1 MVWVLKRT
9 VLMMV
14 LLSTKN
20 EFENR
25 WVKHIYSQL
34 SAHFFFFLGGGVVIL
49 TFPTT
54 MPVPVK

>member
-1 MVWVLKRT
+1 MLWVLKRT

-14 LLSTKN
+14 LLSTNN

-25 WVKHIYSQL
+25 WVKHIYSQF
-34 SAHFFFFLGGGVVIL
+34 SAHFFFLGGGGGVIL